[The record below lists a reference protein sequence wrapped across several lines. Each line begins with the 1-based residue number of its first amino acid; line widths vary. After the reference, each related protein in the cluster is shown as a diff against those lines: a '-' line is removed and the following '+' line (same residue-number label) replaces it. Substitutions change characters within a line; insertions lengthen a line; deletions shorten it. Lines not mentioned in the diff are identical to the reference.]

1 MLDLMLTSLTPGDTM
16 LLAGLLSFLF
26 IGQLVIAKDFRDR
39 DKYQNE
45 LRAKHGLPPI

>member
-1 MLDLMLTSLTPGDTM
+1 MLDLMLTSLTPSDVLYLTGI
-16 LLAGLLSFLF
+16 LSFLF